1 MKTGT
6 SLYRNTENGK
16 IAGVCAGIADYFKL
30 ETWLV
35 RILTVTAFFLMA
47 GPFVV
52 VSYVAAWFIL
62 DKKPAGSAQDY
73 DEEYTSSAS
82 AGKWGDSSWK
92 TGATGSASRYTKSKQ
107 HEGKVEVKQRVWQ
120 AGEPPREAFF
130 DIQER
135 FRIAELKL
143 RKLEG
148 YVTSKEYQINREI
161 SRL

>member
-6 SLYRNTENGK
+6 SLYRDPENGK
-16 IAGVCAGIADYFKL
+16 IAGVCAGIAEYFKL

-62 DKKPAGSAQDY
+62 DKKPANLNDTEYDNATAQSSSRWG
-73 DEEYTSSAS
+73 SSAYNVRS
-82 AGKWGDSSWK
+82 
-92 TGATGSASRYTKSKQ
+92 
-107 HEGKVEVKQRVWQ
+107 EGKAAKTHDGKIEVKKRIWQ

-135 FRIAELKL
+135 FRVAELKL

>member
-6 SLYRNTENGK
+6 SLYRDPKNGK

-30 ETWLV
+30 EIWLV

-47 GPFVV
+47 GPFIFVT
-52 VSYVAAWFIL
+52 YIAAWFIL
-62 DKKPAGSAQDY
+62 DKKPEGHFSANSKD
-73 DEEYTSSAS
+73 DSAAKSTSSATS
-82 AGKWGDSSWK
+82 NAGFSWK
-92 TGATGSASRYTKSKQ
+92 APGNGTK
-107 HEGKVEVKQRVWQ
+107 HDEGKIEVKSRVWQ
-120 AGEPPREAFF
+120 AGEPPRQAFF

-135 FRIAELKL
+135 FQTAELKL

-148 YVTSKEYQINREI
+148 YVTSNQFQINREI